1 MNRVHNSKIH
11 LNLSFQT
18 MYSKRGVKRVIS
30 NTAILKS
37 SEKMGKNGMRTG
49 EMSVRPEF
57 RIF

>member
-1 MNRVHNSKIH
+1 MNRVYRSKIY

-18 MYSKRGVKRVIS
+18 MYSKRGMKRVTS
-30 NTAILKS
+30 KTVILKS
-37 SEKMGKNGMRTG
+37 SEKAGKNGMRTG